1 MFSLAKFIR
10 SFRYSLKG
18 LTQIFK
24 EENSFRI
31 QIFIGLLIL
40 ILSLCFNIKVW
51 ELVIVILVMSLI
63 FVLELINTVLE
74 RFADAFKPRL
84 HPFVGEIKDIMAA
97 VVLVFCIGAILI
109 GLLIF
114 TPYFV
119 NLFDN
124 ISKIVT

>member
-10 SFRYSLKG
+10 SFRYSLNG
-18 LTQIFK
+18 LSQIFR
-24 EENSFRI
+24 EEHSFRI
-31 QIFIGLLIL
+31 QIFIGFLVL

-51 ELVIVILVMSLI
+51 ELVVVILVMALI

-84 HPFVGEIKDIMAA
+84 HPFVEEVKDIMAA
-97 VVLVFCIGAILI
+97 VVLVFSVAAVLI

-114 TPYFV
+114 TPYFIT
-119 NLFDN
+119 LFRN
-124 ISKIVT
+124 ISKIFL